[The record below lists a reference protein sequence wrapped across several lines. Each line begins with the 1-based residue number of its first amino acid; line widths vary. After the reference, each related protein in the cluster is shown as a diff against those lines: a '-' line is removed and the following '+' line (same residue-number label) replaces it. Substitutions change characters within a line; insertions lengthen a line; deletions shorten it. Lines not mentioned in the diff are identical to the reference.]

1 MKSLPISIAAARTKA
16 STGIAGLDEITGG
29 GLPRGRT
36 TLLAGGPG
44 SGKTIFALQF
54 LAHGARDCREPGIF
68 VAFEEASDRI
78 LVNCESFGWK
88 LADMREKE
96 IFFLDAQPVCDMVQ
110 SGTFDLSGMLAVL
123 AAKAEKMGARR
134 VVFDALDV
142 LLALLPDRAAKRRE
156 VHRLHQWLLEHK
168 LTGIVT
174 AKAGGDDADAL
185 GEPPFGFMQFMV
197 DCAVILTHQVE
208 MGVSQ
213 RQLRV
218 QKYRGSSFDEN
229 ESPFRIEKNGIT
241 VAVARTVSR
250 SDVKVSN
257 QRVSSGVEQLD
268 AMLGGGYYRA
278 TCILITGQA
287 GTAKTTLSA
296 QFADAACRRGEQTVF
311 MSFDSDGTEVIRNM
325 ASVGIRLD
333 RHVKS
338 GKLRIVSARTFVGS
352 GGAHL
357 VRIKEIVRETN
368 ARCVVIDPVST
379 LCKSSSELPSHTVAE
394 LLIDWAKIGGINL
407 ICTDLQ
413 AAKSRAAGES
423 SSSLHIS
430 TLADTW
436 IQLSYVMQ
444 AGANNRGLR
453 IIKSRGT
460 AHSNRMRELF
470 LSDKGVSLGSNYRV
484 DIANLV
490 AAGAGEF
497 EAVNLDAKVIPLEL
511 PSRPR
516 RAKRLA

>member
-1 MKSLPISIAAARTKA
+1 MKSLPIPVAHARTKA
-16 STGIAGLDEITGG
+16 RTGIAGLDEITGG

-54 LAHGARDCREPGIF
+54 LAHGAQACREPGIF

-78 LVNCESFGWK
+78 VMNCESFGWK
-88 LADMREKE
+88 LADMRQRE
-96 IFFLDAQPVCDMVQ
+96 IFFLDAQPEFDMVQ
-110 SGTFDLSGMLAVL
+110 SGGFDLSGMLAVL
-123 AAKAEKMGARR
+123 AARAKEMGARR

-142 LLALLPDRAAKRRE
+142 VLALLPDRAAKRRE
-156 VHRLHQWLLEHK
+156 IHRLHQWLLAHNF
-168 LTGIVT
+168 TGVIT
-174 AKAGGDDADAL
+174 AKAGGDEADSL
-185 GEPPFGFMQFMV
+185 GQEQLGFMQFMV
-197 DCAVILTHQVE
+197 DCSVILTHHVV
-208 MGVSQ
+208 MGISQ

-218 QKYRGSSFDEN
+218 QKYRGTGFDEN

-241 VAVARTVSR
+241 VAVARTLSR

-257 QRVSSGVEQLD
+257 QRVSSGVKQLD

-278 TCILITGQA
+278 TCVLITGQA

-296 QFADAACRRGEQTVF
+296 QFAEAACRRGEQTVF
-311 MSFDSDGTEVIRNM
+311 ISFDSDGTEVIRNM
-325 ASVGIRLD
+325 ASVGIGLERY
-333 RHVKS
+333 VNS
-338 GKLRIVSARTFVGS
+338 GRLRIVSARTLVGS

-357 VRIKEIVRETN
+357 VRIKEIVRETG
-368 ARCVVIDPVST
+368 ARCLVIDPVST

-394 LLIDWAKIGGINL
+394 LLIDWAKINGINL

-413 AAKSRAAGES
+413 AAASGETGVGAGS
-423 SSSLHIS
+423 PLHVS

-444 AGANNRGLR
+444 DGANNRGLR

-470 LSDKGVSLGSNYRV
+470 LGDQGISLGSDYRV
-484 DIANLV
+484 DFANV
-490 AAGAGEF
+490 
-497 EAVNLDAKVIPLEL
+497 VPLEV
-511 PSRPR
+511 RGKPR
-516 RAKRLA
+516 RAKRPARMH